1 MIRPPLEVADLVRT
15 AGTAFIE
22 RNRQWIRWP
31 HIKVLLAIARCRT
44 AALGGHI
51 DQCSRCGHR
60 ATISYNSCRNRH
72 CPKCQAGAREH
83 WLEARRRELLPSPY
97 AHVVFTLPQQ
107 LAPLALQNKKIIYDL
122 LLRASAETL
131 LEVARNPRRLGAEIG
146 FFSVLHTWNQK
157 LQLHPHVH
165 CVVPAGGLSLDH
177 TRWIR
182 SRPRFFLPRPVL
194 RRVFRGKF
202 VAGLKS
208 AFQHQQLHFAGD
220 LAPIAQPKIFASW
233 LRPLFRKNWVVY
245 CKPPFGGPE
254 YVLQYL
260 GRYTHRVAISNH
272 RLISLA
278 DGQVTFRWRDSAHH
292 NEQKVMSLSLD
303 EFLRRFL
310 LHLLPKGFVR
320 IRHFGFLAN
329 RRRAT
334 LLPLC
339 RQALAVVQPQTQPE
353 ASTAKETRPLWLCPN
368 CGGPMVVIERLTRR
382 PTPTP
387 LATLS
392 LRSRRMK
399 QPFPAL
405 SLGAPHRPQA
415 WCALLASEQAHPFPT
430 SAQNPVPT
438 TRKLSPNQSSPRSC
452 RLQ

>member
-1 MIRPPLEVADLVRT
+1 MIRPPLEVANLVRA

-31 HIKVLLAIARCRT
+31 HLKVLLAIARCRT

-51 DQCSRCGHR
+51 DECTRCGHR
-60 ATISYNSCRNRH
+60 APISYNSCRNRH
-72 CPKCQAGAREH
+72 CPKCQSGAREH

-107 LAPLALQNKKIIYDL
+107 LASLALQNKKIIYDL

-165 CVVPAGGLSLDH
+165 CVVPAGGLSLDD

-208 AFQHQQLHFAGD
+208 AFQHNQLRFSGE
-220 LAPIAQPKIFASW
+220 LALLAQPKIFASW

-278 DGQVTFRWRDSAHH
+278 DDQVTFRWRDSAHH
-292 NEQKVMSLSLD
+292 NEQKLMTLSLD

-329 RRRAT
+329 RQRST

-339 RQALAVVQPQTQPE
+339 FQLLPSTPGPQTGQDSSAAQEP
-353 ASTAKETRPLWLCPN
+353 RPVWRCPK
-368 CGGPMVVIERLTRR
+368 CGGPMVVLERLTAAQ
-382 PTPTP
+382 
-387 LATLS
+387 LQ
-392 LRSRRMK
+392 LRSPPSRT
-399 QPFPAL
+399 
-405 SLGAPHRPQA
+405 GAA
-415 WCALLASEQAHPFPT
+415 A
-430 SAQNPVPT
+430 
-438 TRKLSPNQSSPRSC
+438 
-452 RLQ
+452 